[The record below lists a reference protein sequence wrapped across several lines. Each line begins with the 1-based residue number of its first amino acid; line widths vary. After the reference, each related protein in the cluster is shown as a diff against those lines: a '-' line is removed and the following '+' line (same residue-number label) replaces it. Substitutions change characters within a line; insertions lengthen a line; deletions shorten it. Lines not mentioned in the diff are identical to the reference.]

1 MDADARTTAAVAADG
16 AARVRRTSASWV
28 AGGLVCAALLIAG
41 LAARRPASDART
53 AGASSSSPAL
63 AVPIVPVRVRA
74 MPVVLEAT
82 GFEVSEQPVPVRP
95 QIAGLLKRVVFSV
108 D

>member
-1 MDADARTTAAVAADG
+1 MDADARTTATVAADG

-53 AGASSSSPAL
+53 AGASSPPPAP
-63 AVPIVPVRVRA
+63 AVPLVPARVRA
-74 MPVVLEAT
+74 MPAVPEAT
-82 GFEVSEQPVPVRP
+82 GVLGSAHTGRGPP
-95 QIAGLLKRVVFSV
+95 QLAGR
-108 D
+108 